1 MRTVAV
7 AMLLAFGSLSAD
19 AATVVVG
26 GDSWADYIGIPNTEF
41 PAVFESRGDT
51 RTINNIAV
59 AGTTCAQWATGN
71 RLQALLNAVKPE
83 TGATHLWMICG
94 GNDAQ
99 FELIGCSPQD
109 ECIKK
114 VTDKM
119 TVDLGHILDEV
130 KRVNPQLR
138 VVGFGY
144 DLMGFGSIIGN
155 VLSRAILP
163 ACNGGAQCVNSDISL
178 LQGVYDTLGAAKTN
192 FDVVNLLGS
201 LQAHVGVAGAA
212 VGSPVLDQ
220 WSPNNLFDFTA
231 IHPTRE
237 GYRVVFENL
246 YDLYFAK
253 SKPGLANAT
262 SA

>member
-1 MRTVAV
+1 M
-7 AMLLAFGSLSAD
+7 MLNAASAQ
-19 AATVVVG
+19 VVVA
-26 GDSWADYIGIPNTEF
+26 GDSWADYIGIPNREF
-41 PAVFESRGDT
+41 PAVFERRGDT

-99 FELIGCSPQD
+99 FELIGCSPQE
-109 ECIKK
+109 ECIKR

-119 TVDLGHILDEV
+119 TEDLGYILDQV
-130 KRVNPQLR
+130 KEANPQLR

-144 DLMGFGSIIGN
+144 DLMGFGTIIGN
-155 VLSRAILP
+155 ILSRAILP
-163 ACNGGAQCVNSDISL
+163 ACSGGAQCVNSEISKI
-178 LQGVYDTLGAAKTN
+178 QGVYDSLGATKSN
-192 FDVVNLLGS
+192 FDALNLLGS
-201 LQAHVGVAGAA
+201 LQAHAGVAGAA
-212 VGSPVLDQ
+212 VGSPVLSE
-220 WSPNNLFDFTA
+220 WSPNNMFDFTT
-231 IHPTRE
+231 IHPTAE

-253 SKPGLANAT
+253 SNPRLANAT

>member
-1 MRTVAV
+1 MLRAVAV
-7 AMLLAFGSLSAD
+7 SMMLSTVSAQ
-19 AATVVVG
+19 VVVA

-41 PAVFESRGDT
+41 PAVFERRGDT

-59 AGTTCAQWATGN
+59 AGTTCAQWSTGN
-71 RLQALLNAVKPE
+71 RLTNLLNAVKPE

-99 FELIGCSPQD
+99 FKLVGCRPQD
-109 ECIKK
+109 ECIKEVVEK
-114 VTDKM
+114 ATRDM
-119 TVDLGHILDEV
+119 GHILDEI
-130 KRVNPQLR
+130 KKVNPQLR

-144 DLMGFGSIIGN
+144 DLLGFGSILGN
-155 VLSRAILP
+155 ILSRAILP
-163 ACNGGAQCVNSDISL
+163 DCSGTAQCVNSEFLNIQS
-178 LQGVYDTLGAAKTN
+178 VYDRLGETKSN
-192 FDVVNLLGS
+192 FDVLNLLGS
-201 LQAHVGVAGAA
+201 LQAHGGVARAG

-220 WSPNNLFDFTA
+220 WSPNNLFDPTA

-253 SKPGLANAT
+253 NRDVRANMTA
-262 SA
+262 A